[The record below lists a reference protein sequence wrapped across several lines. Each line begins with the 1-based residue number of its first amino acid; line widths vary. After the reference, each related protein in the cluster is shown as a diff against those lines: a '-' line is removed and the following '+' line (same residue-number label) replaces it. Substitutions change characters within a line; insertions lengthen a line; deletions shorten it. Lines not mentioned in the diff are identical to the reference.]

1 MRKRGPRFRA
11 HTCPARVSPL
21 HATVRADGQYC
32 RTLEKTIQE
41 FGQHRY
47 NFTVFGFKP
56 VVMIME
62 NGLQLQAGAFT
73 LGVLAHSLYFRS
85 GEHHLYPIRYL
96 YTYGGLSILVAAT
109 IQYAQNISFT
119 RASTA
124 SLSLIS
130 THLLG
135 LYCSLI
141 IYRTFLHPLGQF
153 PGPLGARL
161 SGFWLP
167 AKLLH
172 QPLYQVLEELHK
184 KYGPF
189 VRIGPS
195 DLSIIHPDAVNII
208 YGFKSSCTKAPFYDL
223 GAPVQSLHAHRNRE
237 AHDQRRRVWSPGFSD
252 KSLRAYEKRI
262 QVYREKLIKLL
273 TSAGDGQAINIS
285 NYLTW
290 YSYDVMGDLAFGKTF
305 GMLDASANH
314 WAIQILNDMLKP
326 LEYSVPIW
334 ALRLL
339 GSIPGMNKDALRYEE
354 FSHQRLKTRMRE
366 TPDIPDISS
375 SLLVE
380 LQGRVPTTKEFYQL
394 LGDVELIIAAGSDT
408 TAAALITIIY
418 ELAKHPVHVKM
429 IREELS
435 LCAVE
440 PSGEY
445 MHEKIAGLRH
455 LNGFIN
461 EVLRLHPPIGS
472 IIPRKTPP
480 EGIMIGDTYIPGN
493 MTVSC
498 PQWVIGRSNAFYE
511 NANRLLPERW
521 YRYPE
526 AMKYGS
532 AYAPFLLGGLY
543 LSVAGFANI
552 LREALPPHR
561 PGFLHT
567 SLRSCHTLRLSC
579 KVRSHSFKM
588 WPL

>member
-1 MRKRGPRFRA
+1 
-11 HTCPARVSPL
+11 
-21 HATVRADGQYC
+21 
-32 RTLEKTIQE
+32 
-41 FGQHRY
+41 
-47 NFTVFGFKP
+47 
-56 VVMIME
+56 ME
-62 NGLQLQAGAFT
+62 SGLQLQAGAFI

-85 GEHHLYPIRYL
+85 GEHHLYPIR
-96 YTYGGLSILVAAT
+96 V
-109 IQYAQNISFT
+109 
-119 RASTA
+119 
-124 SLSLIS
+124 
-130 THLLG
+130 
-135 LYCSLI
+135 
-141 IYRTFLHPLGQF
+141 FLHPLGRF

-184 KYGPF
+184 EYGQF

-208 YGFKSSCTKAPFYDL
+208 YGFKSACTKAPFYDL

-237 AHDQRRRVWSPGFSD
+237 AHDQRRRVWSLGFSD
-252 KSLRAYEKRI
+252 KSLRAYEKRLQI
-262 QVYREKLIKLL
+262 YRQKLIDLL
-273 TSAGDGQAINIS
+273 TSAADNQAINIS

-290 YSYDVMGDLAFGKTF
+290 YSYDVMGDLAFGRTF
-305 GMLDASANH
+305 GLLDASANH

-366 TPDIPDISS
+366 TPEIPDISS

-394 LGDVELIIAAGSDT
+394 LGDVELIIAAGSNTGSQVDDSDT
-408 TAAALITIIY
+408 TAAALITVIY

-498 PQWVIGRSNAFYE
+498 PQCVIGRSDVFYE

-521 YRYPE
+521 YKYPE
-526 AMKYGS
+526 AMKYKS

-543 LSVAGFANI
+543 LVAESANI
-552 LREALPPHR
+552 LREALPPHQ

-567 SLRSCHTLRLSC
+567 GLRSCYTLRLSYKNPTTC
-579 KVRSHSFKM
+579 YS
-588 WPL
+588 

>member
-1 MRKRGPRFRA
+1 MN
-11 HTCPARVSPL
+11 L
-21 HATVRADGQYC
+21 
-32 RTLEKTIQE
+32 
-41 FGQHRY
+41 
-47 NFTVFGFKP
+47 
-56 VVMIME
+56 E
-62 NGLQLQAGAFT
+62 NGLRLKAGAFA
-73 LGVLAHSLYFRS
+73 LGVLAHSVYFRS
-85 GEHHLYPIRYL
+85 GEHHLHPIRYL
-96 YTYGGLSILVAAT
+96 YAYGSLGILIAA
-109 IQYAQNISFT
+109 ILYYAQNISLT
-119 RASTA
+119 RASTV

-141 IYRTFLHPLGQF
+141 IYRALLHPLRRF

-161 SGFWLP
+161 FGFWLP

-172 QPLYQVLEELHK
+172 RPLYQVLEDLHK
-184 KYGPF
+184 NYGPF

-195 DLSIIHPDAVNII
+195 DLSITHPDAVNII
-208 YGFKSSCTKAPFYDL
+208 YGIKSACTKAPFYDL
-223 GAPVQSLHAHRNRE
+223 GAPVQSLHAHRDKE
-237 AHDQRRRVWSPGFSD
+237 AHDQRRRVWSLGFSD

-262 QVYREKLIKLL
+262 QVYRQKLIDLL
-273 TSAGDGQAINIS
+273 TSAGDDEAINIS

-290 YSYDVMGDLAFGKTF
+290 YSYDVMGDLAFGRTF

-339 GSIPGMNKDALRYEE
+339 GSLPGMNEDALRYEE
-354 FSHQRLKTRMRE
+354 FSHRRLKTRME
-366 TPDIPDISS
+366 EKPEIPDISS
-375 SLLVE
+375 SLLE
-380 LQGRVPTTKEFYQL
+380 DLRGRDPTTKEYYQL

-408 TAAALITIIY
+408 TAAALITVIY
-418 ELAKHPVHVKM
+418 ELAKHPVHVDI

-480 EGIMIGDTYIPGN
+480 EGITIGDTYIPGN

-498 PQWVIGRSNAFYE
+498 PQWVIGRSDLFYE
-511 NANRLLPERW
+511 NSHQLLPERW
-521 YRYPE
+521 YKYPE
-526 AMKYGS
+526 AMKHKS
-532 AYAPFLLGGLY
+532 AYAPFSVGPYACIGKPLALINMRTTVARIIMAFDLQLPLDDDGTLLDKNMKEHFSSYVEGIY
-543 LSVAGFANI
+543 IIF
-552 LREALPPHR
+552 RK
-561 PGFLHT
+561 
-567 SLRSCHTLRLSC
+567 RSQNFQTD
-579 KVRSHSFKM
+579 
-588 WPL
+588 